1 MTAAKGSTAAPA
13 RRSPRTAKGI
23 ERAQQIM
30 EIAETLFHRQ
40 GYAQTSMD
48 DIARATGLLKGSL
61 YYYMKSK
68 EDLLFRIVEDV
79 HEVSRAQLDEA
90 RNESGTAALDR
101 LLRFVESQVRYLAT
115 NVTRVAV
122 YHHEWHRLEN
132 DRLRSVRQ
140 ARHAYDDAL
149 IGLLRELQEE
159 GTLAPNADTRLVA
172 NMILATICWPYTW
185 YRPGAVSPEQLVD
198 TCTEFVR
205 AGISGMLGSERTSSQ
220 AG

>member
-1 MTAAKGSTAAPA
+1 MASTTTTDSEPP
-13 RRSPRTAKGI
+13 RNSPRTAKGI

-30 EIAETLFHRQ
+30 EIAENLFHRQ

-68 EDLLFRIVEDV
+68 EDLLYRIVEDV

-90 RNESGTAALDR
+90 RHQEGVPALQR
-101 LLRFVESQVRYLAT
+101 LLHFVEAQVTYLAL

-122 YHHEWHRLEN
+122 YHHEWHRLEG
-132 DRLRSVRQ
+132 DRLKSVRD

-149 IGLLRELQEE
+149 IALLEELKAE
-159 GTLAPNADTRLVA
+159 GSLAEGANTRLVA
-172 NMILATICWPYTW
+172 NMVLAIICWPYTW
-185 YRPGAVSPEQLVD
+185 YRSGTISPAELSK
-198 TCTEFVR
+198 TCTDFVR
-205 AGISGMLGSERTSSQ
+205 AGLPGM
-220 AG
+220 